1 MNLHGVTRGHGRD
14 DDPVRAMW
22 NALLAGIVFQHDS
35 DAKLL
40 RELSRNGQ
48 LRRLCGFKGKA
59 PAASAFSRFVKRVL
73 DELPD
78 VVAIFD
84 QLVQQ
89 ARCFRISGSV
99 WPWTVHQT
107 HHQVLGYLQDQ
118 TGH

>member
-1 MNLHGVTRGHGRD
+1 MPDEKLMQKREKKRGHGRD

-22 NALLAGIVFQHDS
+22 HALLAGVVFQHDS

-48 LRRLCGFKGKA
+48 LRAMCGFKGKA
-59 PAASAFSRFVKRVL
+59 PTASAFSRFVKRVL
-73 DELPD
+73 EELPE

-89 ARCFRISGSV
+89 ASERLPDFGKR
-99 WPWTVHQT
+99 
-107 HHQVLGYLQDQ
+107 
-118 TGH
+118 